1 MAKRAKL
8 SRNVLIFAA
17 LAAIA
22 VTLFLAFRPTATE
35 VDLGE
40 VRRGDL
46 TVTIVEEGRTK
57 VTETYMVS
65 TPVAGRLLR
74 VQFHPGDTVIKRE
87 TVVAKMRPINPVVL
101 DSRTREQATAALNG
115 ALAALRVAQADL
127 NAAAAAEEL
136 ARFDFDRT
144 KSLFESGISSE
155 VAMQRAKGALQTSQ
169 ARLETAK
176 ASIQMREAEV
186 AKAQANLVGFD
197 ALGLENI
204 NGNAPGDE
212 IPIYSPIDG
221 RVLRVLQ
228 ESETTLPVGA
238 PIMEIGDIASGLEV
252 EVELI
257 SSDAVQVTIGD
268 RVILRDWGGA
278 GDLQGKV
285 RRIDPYG
292 VTKYSA
298 LGVEEQRVRV
308 EITLL
313 TPSQDRPTLGHGYR
327 LEAAIII
334 WQASDILTVPANA
347 LFREQGQW
355 SVFVAENGIAQMRV
369 VEVGKSNGIY
379 SEVLSG
385 LVAGDKVVLY
395 PSAAIESGSTIAAR
409 TQQSAN

>member
-8 SRNVLIFAA
+8 SRNVLILAA

-22 VTLFLAFRPTATE
+22 ITLFLAFRPPVTE

-57 VTETYMVS
+57 VREVFMVS

-74 VQFHPGDTVIKRE
+74 VQLHPDDTVIKRE
-87 TVVAKMRPINPVVL
+87 TIVARMRPINPSVL
-101 DSRTREQATAALNG
+101 DSRTREQATAAVNG
-115 ALAALRVAQADL
+115 TLAALRVAQAEL
-127 NAAAAAEEL
+127 NAAVAAEEL

-155 VAMQRAKGALQTSQ
+155 VALQRAKGTLQTSQ
-169 ARLETAK
+169 ARLETAQ

-186 AKAQANLVGFD
+186 ANAQANLVGFD

-204 NGNAPGDE
+204 NGNTHGDE
-212 IPIYSPIDG
+212 IPIYAPIDG
-221 RVLRVLQ
+221 KILRVMQ

-238 PIMEIGDIASGLEV
+238 PVMEIGDIASGLEV

-268 RVILRDWGGA
+268 RVILRDWGGV

-308 EITLL
+308 EIALL
-313 TPSQDRPTLGHGYR
+313 TPPQERPALGHGYR

-334 WQASDILTVPANA
+334 WQASDVLTVPANA

-355 SVFVAENGIAQMRV
+355 SVFVEENGIAQMRV
-369 VEVGKSNGIY
+369 VEVGKSNGIH
-379 SEVLSG
+379 SEVIDG

-395 PSAAIESGSTIAAR
+395 PSSAIENGSKIAAR
-409 TQQSAN
+409 ASQSSI

>member
-1 MAKRAKL
+1 MEKRAKL
-8 SRNVLIFAA
+8 SRNVLILAA

-22 VTLFLAFRPTATE
+22 ITLFLAFRPTATE

-57 VTETYMVS
+57 VSETYMVS

-74 VQFHPGDTVIKRE
+74 VQVHPGDTVIKRE
-87 TVVAKMRPINPVVL
+87 TIVANMRPINPAVL
-101 DSRTREQATAALNG
+101 DSRTREQASAAVNG

-127 NAAAAAEEL
+127 NAVISAEEL
-136 ARFDFDRT
+136 ANLDFERT
-144 KSLFESGISSE
+144 KSLFERGISSE
-155 VAMQRAKGALQTSQ
+155 VALQRARSALETNQ
-169 ARLETAK
+169 AKLETAK

-186 AKAQANLVGFD
+186 ANAQANLMGFD
-197 ALGLENI
+197 ELGMENI
-204 NGNAPGDE
+204 NGNAQGDE
-212 IPIYSPIDG
+212 IPLYSPIDG
-221 RVLRVLQ
+221 KILRVLQ

-268 RVILRDWGGA
+268 RVILRDWGGSN
-278 GDLQGKV
+278 DLQGKV

-334 WQASDILTVPANA
+334 WQAADILTVPANA

-355 SVFVAENGIAQMRV
+355 SVFVEENGIALMRP
-369 VEVGKSNGIY
+369 VEVGKSNGIH
-379 SEVLSG
+379 SEVISG
-385 LVAGDKVVLY
+385 LVAGEKVVLY
-395 PSAAIESGSTIAAR
+395 PSAAIENGGTITARAPQSST
-409 TQQSAN
+409 